1 MVKRSRRDDLHNTK
15 TQMKLFTAIATAVVL
30 GGSFIAAGT
39 PASAYES
46 YRVTPTYNGGYRIN
60 GSNGYNGR
68 YTPNYTGGGTYGD
81 NSGGGFRYRPN
92 YTGGGTYTFN

>member
-1 MVKRSRRDDLHNTK
+1 
-15 TQMKLFTAIATAVVL
+15 MKLFTAIATAVVL
-30 GGSFIAAGT
+30 GGSLIAAGT

-68 YTPNYTGGGTYGD
+68 YTPNYTGGGTY
-81 NSGGGFRYRPN
+81 
-92 YTGGGTYTFN
+92 TFTDIPSREA